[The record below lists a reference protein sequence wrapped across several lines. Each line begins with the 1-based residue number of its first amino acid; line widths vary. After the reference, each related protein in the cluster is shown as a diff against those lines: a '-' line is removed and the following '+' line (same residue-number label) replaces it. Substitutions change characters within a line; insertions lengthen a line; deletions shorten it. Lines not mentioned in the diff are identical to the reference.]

1 MSSSIP
7 LMRPFTFFRTTGNH
21 TWIEG
26 THLQEIRHGKEK
38 NHSAVAS

>member
-7 LMRPFTFFRTTGNH
+7 LMRPFTSFRTTGNH

-26 THLQEIRHGKEK
+26 TNQPEIRLGKEK
-38 NHSAVAS
+38 NYSAVAS